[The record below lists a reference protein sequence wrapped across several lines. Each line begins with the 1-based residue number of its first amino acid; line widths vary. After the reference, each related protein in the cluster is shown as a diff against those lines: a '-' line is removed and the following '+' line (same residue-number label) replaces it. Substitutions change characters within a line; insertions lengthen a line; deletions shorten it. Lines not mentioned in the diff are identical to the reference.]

1 VREFRHSYSWNM
13 TTETPIS
20 PAEWRAQMQGGAAAA
35 VIARPTMTDAQWT
48 AWIESRKKSGWIAA
62 LLNLFLPGAGY
73 FYCGRY
79 VLGVFAFILVAIMW
93 TVAFA
98 AWAMVGV
105 FAWGG
110 VALMLVIDG
119 LLCARRY
126 NRKLIEQELGR

>member
-1 VREFRHSYSWNM
+1 
-13 TTETPIS
+13 
-20 PAEWRAQMQGGAAAA
+20 MQGGAAAA

-48 AWIESRKKSGWIAA
+48 AWIESRKNSGWIAA